1 MTDINHDNTVY
12 PSSSFSG
19 SPYLYGQVYTPSPD
33 TRLTQIKDL
42 AVPQLVRRTNGRYTI
57 RFRFKGA
64 TSPFLSVS
72 TRSTDRRTATMRQRE
87 LAATAKAFMLD
98 RQEVSLQ
105 ELTTHLKSMAEQF
118 LTDETNDYWNGLEVA
133 TLVDEKSN
141 LKELAATQ
149 ALSLDQQKG
158 IRLALEVLT
167 AAQQR
172 VDTGD
177 TSGLIKLTDGG
188 GDDNNHT
195 DESTIGDS
203 TAILNNEQGDRPA
216 VFTQVTAPCSH
227 SERPAVESQPEVIHF
242 RPLESSRLDVNL
254 TSRRFKSLILQ
265 PSVVFQELVTSL
277 LAEKVQILKSSS
289 YKDLS
294 SSLNTVSRFLPEDMD
309 LMSRSGWLAV
319 RDAMLASEVR
329 PSTINKLLT
338 KAKMCLDYGLMNGQ
352 LEGRNPIER
361 MKLTKDIDSKR
372 RAFTDEELERLL
384 VRVEA
389 EYQFT
394 RHTAHTTSEARRW
407 ASLVSVITG
416 ARAAEVCHLTKR
428 DIVTLDNGLVCI
440 DINEDGE
447 GKSVKNKH
455 SVRLVPLTD
464 GAYGFDLASF
474 LEWVYMQPEDE
485 GPLFGMTPSAYS
497 SWFNSRVITEALPDA
512 ENVSLHSLRHWLA
525 TRMKERGV
533 NLVDAQGILGHSS
546 QSITY
551 DLYGKG
557 HAVGRL
563 AEVLKTALL

>member
-1 MTDINHDNTVY
+1 MTDINHDDTVY

-19 SPYLYGQVYTPSPD
+19 SPYLYQQVYTSSPD
-33 TRLTQIKDL
+33 TRLTQINLLSVAK
-42 AVPQLVRRTNGRYTI
+42 PQLVRRANGRYTI
-57 RFRFKGA
+57 RFRLKGQ
-64 TSPFLSVS
+64 TTPFLSVS
-72 TRSTDRRTATMRQRE
+72 TRSTDRRVATMRQRE

-98 RQEVSLQ
+98 RPEVSLQ
-105 ELTTHLKSMAEQF
+105 ELTEHLRSMAEQF
-118 LTDETNDYWNGLEVA
+118 LTDASDDYWNGLEVA

-177 TSGLIKLTDGG
+177 TSGLIKLI
-188 GDDNNHT
+188 DDNNLT
-195 DESTIGDS
+195 DDSTIGDS
-203 TAILNNEQGDRPA
+203 TSILNNEQGDRPA
-216 VFTQVTAPCSH
+216 VFTQ
-227 SERPAVESQPEVIHF
+227 ERQS
-242 RPLESSRLDVNL
+242 
-254 TSRRFKSLILQ
+254 
-265 PSVVFQELVTSL
+265 SVVFSSLVSSL
-277 LAEKVQILKSSS
+277 LAEKVQTLKTSS

-319 RDAMLASEVR
+319 RDSMLASEVR

-384 VRVEA
+384 VRVES

-407 ASLVSVITG
+407 ASLVSVVTG
-416 ARAAEVCHLTKR
+416 ARSAEVCHLTKR

-440 DINEDGE
+440 DINEDGD

-464 GAYGFDLASF
+464 GAYGFDLTSF
-474 LEWVYMQPEDE
+474 LSWVDMQPDE

-497 SWFNSRVITEALPDA
+497 SWFNSRVLTEALGDSQD
-512 ENVSLHSLRHWLA
+512 VSLHSLRHWLA

-563 AEVLKTALL
+563 ADVLKTALL

>member
-1 MTDINHDNTVY
+1 MTDINHDNAVC

-19 SPYLYGQVYTPSPD
+19 SPYLYQQVCTSSPD

-42 AVPQLVRRTNGRYTI
+42 AVPQLVRRANGRYTI
-57 RFRFKGA
+57 RFRLKGQ
-64 TSPFLSVS
+64 TTPFLSVS
-72 TRSTDRRTATMRQRE
+72 TRSTDRRVATMRQRE

-98 RQEVSLQ
+98 RPEVSLQ
-105 ELTTHLKSMAEQF
+105 ELTAHLRSMAEQF
-118 LTDETNDYWNGLEVA
+118 LTDASDDYWNGLEVA

-177 TSGLIKLTDGG
+177 ASGLIKLI
-188 GDDNNHT
+188 DDNNSRDSGTSNHT
-195 DESTIGDS
+195 DYSTIGDS
-203 TAILNNEQGDRPA
+203 TSILKNEQGDRPA
-216 VFTQVTAPCSH
+216 VFTQ
-227 SERPAVESQPEVIHF
+227 ER
-242 RPLESSRLDVNL
+242 
-254 TSRRFKSLILQ
+254 Q
-265 PSVVFQELVTSL
+265 PSVVFSSLVSSL
-277 LAEKVQILKSSS
+277 LAEKVQTLKSSS

-309 LMSRSGWLAV
+309 LMSRSEWLAV
-319 RDAMLASEVR
+319 RDSMLAAEVR

-384 VRVEA
+384 VRVES

-407 ASLVSVITG
+407 ASLVSVVTG
-416 ARAAEVCHLTKR
+416 ARSAEVCHLTKR
-428 DIVTLDNGLVCI
+428 DIVTLDNGLTCI
-440 DINEDGE
+440 DINEDGD

-464 GAYGFDLASF
+464 GACGLDLKSF
-474 LEWVYMQPEDE
+474 LEWVDTQPDDG

-497 SWFNSRVITEALPDA
+497 SWFNSRVLTEALGDA

>member
-19 SPYLYGQVYTPSPD
+19 SPYLYQQVYTSSPD
-33 TRLTQIKDL
+33 TRLTQINLL
-42 AVPQLVRRTNGRYTI
+42 ARPQLVRRANGRYTI
-57 RFRFKGA
+57 RFRLKGQ
-64 TSPFLSVS
+64 TTPFLSVS
-72 TRSTDRRTATMRQRE
+72 TRSTDRRVATMRQRE
-87 LAATAKAFMLD
+87 LAATAKTFMLD
-98 RQEVSLQ
+98 RPEVSLQ
-105 ELTTHLKSMAEQF
+105 ELTEHLRSMAEQF
-118 LTDETNDYWNGLEVA
+118 LTDASDDYWNGLEVA

-177 TSGLIKLTDGG
+177 TSGLIKLIDGG
-188 GDDNNHT
+188 VSQLTDDNNLT
-195 DESTIGDS
+195 DDSTIGDS
-203 TAILNNEQGDRPA
+203 TSILNNEQGDRPA
-216 VFTQVTAPCSH
+216 VFTQ
-227 SERPAVESQPEVIHF
+227 ERQS
-242 RPLESSRLDVNL
+242 
-254 TSRRFKSLILQ
+254 
-265 PSVVFQELVTSL
+265 SVVFSSLVSSL
-277 LAEKVQILKSSS
+277 LAEKVQTLKTSS

-319 RDAMLASEVR
+319 RDSMLASEVR

-384 VRVEA
+384 VRVES

-407 ASLVSVITG
+407 ASLVSVVTG
-416 ARAAEVCHLTKR
+416 ARSAEVCHLTKR
-428 DIVTLDNGLVCI
+428 DIVTLDNGLTCI
-440 DINEDGE
+440 DINEDGD

-464 GAYGFDLASF
+464 GACGFDLKSF
-474 LEWVYMQPEDE
+474 LEWVDTQPDDG

-497 SWFNSRVITEALPDA
+497 SWFNSRVLTEALGDA

-563 AEVLKTALL
+563 ADVLKTALL

>member
-19 SPYLYGQVYTPSPD
+19 SPYLYQQVCTSSPD
-33 TRLTQIKDL
+33 TRLTQTTPCSHSQISLLSVAK
-42 AVPQLVRRTNGRYTI
+42 PQLVRRANGRYTI
-57 RFRFKGA
+57 RFRLKGQ
-64 TSPFLSVS
+64 TIPFLSVS
-72 TRSTDRRTATMRQRE
+72 TRSTDRRVATMRQRE
-87 LAATAKAFMLD
+87 LAATAKSFMLD
-98 RQEVSLQ
+98 RPDVSLQ
-105 ELTTHLKSMAEQF
+105 ELTDHLRSMAEQF
-118 LTDETNDYWNGLEVA
+118 LTDASDDYWNGLEVA

-177 TSGLIKLTDGG
+177 ASGLIKLI
-188 GDDNNHT
+188 DDNNSRDSGTSNHT
-195 DESTIGDS
+195 DYSTIGDS
-203 TAILNNEQGDRPA
+203 TSILKNEQGDRPA
-216 VFTQVTAPCSH
+216 VFTQ
-227 SERPAVESQPEVIHF
+227 ER
-242 RPLESSRLDVNL
+242 
-254 TSRRFKSLILQ
+254 Q
-265 PSVVFQELVTSL
+265 PSVVFSSLVSSL
-277 LAEKVQILKSSS
+277 LAEKVQTLKSSS

-309 LMSRSGWLAV
+309 LMSRSEWLAV
-319 RDAMLASEVR
+319 RDSMLAAEVR

-384 VRVEA
+384 VRVES

-407 ASLVSVITG
+407 ASLVSVVTG
-416 ARAAEVCHLTKR
+416 ARSAEVCHLTKR

-440 DINEDGE
+440 DINEDGD

-464 GAYGFDLASF
+464 GACGFDLKSF
-474 LEWVYMQPEDE
+474 LEWVDTQPDDG

-497 SWFNSRVITEALPDA
+497 SWFNSRVLTEALGDA

>member
-19 SPYLYGQVYTPSPD
+19 SPYLYGQVYTSSPD
-33 TRLTQIKDL
+33 TRLTQINLLSVAK
-42 AVPQLVRRTNGRYTI
+42 PQLVRRANGRYTI
-57 RFRFKGA
+57 RFRLKGQ
-64 TSPFLSVS
+64 TTPFLSVS
-72 TRSTDRRTATMRQRE
+72 TRSTDRRVATMRQRE

-98 RQEVSLQ
+98 RPEVSLQ
-105 ELTTHLKSMAEQF
+105 ELKEHLRSMAEQF
-118 LTDETNDYWNGLEVA
+118 LTDASDDYWNGLEVA

-177 TSGLIKLTDGG
+177 TSGLIKLIDGG
-188 GDDNNHT
+188 VSQLTDDNNHT
-195 DESTIGDS
+195 DYSTIGDS
-203 TAILNNEQGDRPA
+203 TSILKNEQGDRPA
-216 VFTQVTAPCSH
+216 VFTQ
-227 SERPAVESQPEVIHF
+227 ERQS
-242 RPLESSRLDVNL
+242 
-254 TSRRFKSLILQ
+254 
-265 PSVVFQELVTSL
+265 SVVFSSLVSSL
-277 LAEKVQILKSSS
+277 LAEKVQTLKSSS

-309 LMSRSGWLAV
+309 LMSRSEWLAV

-338 KAKMCLDYGLMNGQ
+338 KAKMCLDYALMNGQ

-361 MKLTKDIDSKR
+361 MKLVKDVESKR

-384 VRVEA
+384 GRVEA

-394 RHTAHTTSEARRW
+394 RHTAQTSSEARRW

-474 LEWVYMQPEDE
+474 LSWVDTQPDE

-497 SWFNSRVITEALPDA
+497 SWFNSRVMTEALGDA

>member
-12 PSSSFSG
+12 PPSSFSG

-33 TRLTQIKDL
+33 TRLTQINLLGVAK
-42 AVPQLVRRTNGRYTI
+42 PQLVRRANGRYTI
-57 RFRFKGA
+57 RFRLKGQ
-64 TSPFLSVS
+64 TTPFLSVS
-72 TRSTDRRTATMRQRE
+72 TRSTDRRVATMRQRE

-98 RQEVSLQ
+98 RPEVSLQ
-105 ELTTHLKSMAEQF
+105 ELTEHLRSMAEQF
-118 LTDETNDYWNGLEVA
+118 LTDASDDYWNGLEVA

-177 TSGLIKLTDGG
+177 TSGLIKLIDGG
-188 GDDNNHT
+188 VSQLTDDNNHT
-195 DESTIGDS
+195 DYSTIGDS
-203 TAILNNEQGDRPA
+203 TSILKNEQGDRPV
-216 VFTQVTAPCSH
+216 VFTQ
-227 SERPAVESQPEVIHF
+227 ERQPEVTIA
-242 RPLESSRLDVNL
+242 D
-254 TSRRFKSLILQ
+254 Q
-265 PSVVFQELVTSL
+265 PAICSFSELVSSL
-277 LAEKVQILKSSS
+277 LAEKVPTLKSSS

-309 LMSRSGWLAV
+309 LMSRSEWLAV
-319 RDAMLASEVR
+319 RDSMLAAEVR

-384 VRVEA
+384 VRVES

-394 RHTAHTTSEARRW
+394 RHTARTTSEARRW
-407 ASLVSVITG
+407 ASLVSVVTG
-416 ARAAEVCHLTKR
+416 ARSAEVCHLTKR

-464 GAYGFDLASF
+464 GACGLDLKSF
-474 LEWVYMQPEDE
+474 LEWVDMQPDE

-497 SWFNSRVITEALPDA
+497 SWFNSRVMTEALGDA
-512 ENVSLHSLRHWLA
+512 TDVSLHSLRHWLA

>member
-1 MTDINHDNTVY
+1 MTDINHDNTVC

-19 SPYLYGQVYTPSPD
+19 SPYLYQQVCTSSPD

-42 AVPQLVRRTNGRYTI
+42 AVPQLVRRANGRYTI
-57 RFRFKGA
+57 RFRLKGQ
-64 TSPFLSVS
+64 TIPFLSVS
-72 TRSTDRRTATMRQRE
+72 TRSTDRRVATMRQRE
-87 LAATAKAFMLD
+87 LAATAKSFMLD
-98 RQEVSLQ
+98 RPDVSLQ
-105 ELTTHLKSMAEQF
+105 ELTDHLRSMAEQF
-118 LTDETNDYWNGLEVA
+118 LTDASDDYWNGLEVA

-177 TSGLIKLTDGG
+177 ASGLIKLI
-188 GDDNNHT
+188 DDNNHT
-195 DESTIGDS
+195 DYSTIGDS
-203 TAILNNEQGDRPA
+203 TSILKNEQGDRPA
-216 VFTQVTAPCSH
+216 VFTQ
-227 SERPAVESQPEVIHF
+227 ER
-242 RPLESSRLDVNL
+242 
-254 TSRRFKSLILQ
+254 Q
-265 PSVVFQELVTSL
+265 PSVVFSSLVSSL
-277 LAEKVQILKSSS
+277 LAEKVQTLKSSS

-309 LMSRSGWLAV
+309 LMSRSEWLAV

-407 ASLVSVITG
+407 ATLVSVVTG
-416 ARAAEVCHLTKR
+416 ARSAEVCHLTKR

-440 DINEDGE
+440 DINEDGD

-464 GAYGFDLASF
+464 GAYGFDLTSF
-474 LEWVYMQPEDE
+474 LSWVDMQPDE

-497 SWFNSRVITEALPDA
+497 SWFNSRVLTEALGDSQD
-512 ENVSLHSLRHWLA
+512 VSLHSLRHWLA

-563 AEVLKTALL
+563 ADVLKTALL

>member
-1 MTDINHDNTVY
+1 MTDINHDNTVC

-19 SPYLYGQVYTPSPD
+19 SPYLYQQVYTSSPD

-42 AVPQLVRRTNGRYTI
+42 AVPQLVRRANGRYTI
-57 RFRFKGA
+57 RFRLKGQ
-64 TSPFLSVS
+64 TTPFLSVS
-72 TRSTDRRTATMRQRE
+72 TRSTDRRVATMRQRE

-98 RQEVSLQ
+98 RPEVSLQ
-105 ELTTHLKSMAEQF
+105 ELTAHLRSMAEQF
-118 LTDETNDYWNGLEVA
+118 LTDASDDYWNGLEVA

-177 TSGLIKLTDGG
+177 TSSLIKLIDGG
-188 GDDNNHT
+188 VSQLTDDNNHT
-195 DESTIGDS
+195 DYSTISDS
-203 TAILNNEQGDRPA
+203 TSILKNEQGDRPA
-216 VFTQVTAPCSH
+216 VFTQ
-227 SERPAVESQPEVIHF
+227 ERQPEVTIA
-242 RPLESSRLDVNL
+242 D
-254 TSRRFKSLILQ
+254 Q
-265 PSVVFQELVTSL
+265 PAICSFSELVSSL
-277 LAEKVQILKSSS
+277 LAEKVQTLKSSS

-309 LMSRSGWLAV
+309 LMSRSEWLAV

-361 MKLTKDIDSKR
+361 MKLTKDIDSRR

-384 VRVEA
+384 VRVES

-407 ASLVSVITG
+407 ASLVSVVTG
-416 ARAAEVCHLTKR
+416 ARSAEVCHLTKR

-440 DINEDGE
+440 DINEDGD

-464 GAYGFDLASF
+464 GACGLDLKSF
-474 LEWVYMQPEDE
+474 LEWVDMQPYE

-497 SWFNSRVITEALPDA
+497 SWFNSRVLTEALPDA
-512 ENVSLHSLRHWLA
+512 TDVSLHSLRHWLA

>member
-12 PSSSFSG
+12 PSSSFSV

-33 TRLTQIKDL
+33 TRLTQINLLGVAK
-42 AVPQLVRRTNGRYTI
+42 PQLVRRANGRYTI
-57 RFRFKGA
+57 RFRLKGQ
-64 TSPFLSVS
+64 TTPFLSVS
-72 TRSTDRRTATMRQRE
+72 TRSTDRRVATMRQRE

-98 RQEVSLQ
+98 RPEVSLQ
-105 ELTTHLKSMAEQF
+105 ELTEHLRSMAEQF
-118 LTDETNDYWNGLEVA
+118 LTDASDDYWNGLEVA

-177 TSGLIKLTDGG
+177 TSGLIKLI
-188 GDDNNHT
+188 DDNNHT
-195 DESTIGDS
+195 DYSTIGDS
-203 TAILNNEQGDRPA
+203 TSILKNEQGDRPV
-216 VFTQVTAPCSH
+216 VFTQ
-227 SERPAVESQPEVIHF
+227 ERQPEVTICSF
-242 RPLESSRLDVNL
+242 S
-254 TSRRFKSLILQ
+254 
-265 PSVVFQELVTSL
+265 ELVSSL
-277 LAEKVQILKSSS
+277 LAEKVQTLKSSS

-309 LMSRSGWLAV
+309 LMSRSEWLAV

-361 MKLTKDIDSKR
+361 MKLTKDVDSKR

-407 ASLVSVITG
+407 ATLVSVVTG
-416 ARAAEVCHLTKR
+416 ARSAEVCHLTKR

-440 DINEDGE
+440 DINEDGD

-464 GAYGFDLASF
+464 GAYGFDLTSF
-474 LEWVYMQPEDE
+474 LSWVDAQPDD

-497 SWFNSRVITEALPDA
+497 SWFNSRVLTEALPDA
-512 ENVSLHSLRHWLA
+512 DNVSLHSLRHWLA

-563 AEVLKTALL
+563 ADALKTALL

>member
-12 PSSSFSG
+12 PSSSFYG
-19 SPYLYGQVYTPSPD
+19 SPYLYQQVYTSSPD
-33 TRLTQIKDL
+33 TRLTQINLLGVACSLL
-42 AVPQLVRRTNGRYTI
+42 AKPQLVRRANGRYTI
-57 RFRFKGA
+57 RFRLKGQ
-64 TSPFLSVS
+64 TIPFLSVS
-72 TRSTDRRTATMRQRE
+72 TRSTDRRVATMRQRE
-87 LAATAKAFMLD
+87 LAATAKSFMLD
-98 RQEVSLQ
+98 RPDVSLQ
-105 ELTTHLKSMAEQF
+105 ELTEHLRSMAEQF
-118 LTDETNDYWNGLEVA
+118 LTDASDDYWNGLEVA

-177 TSGLIKLTDGG
+177 ASGLIKLIDDGVSQLT
-188 GDDNNHT
+188 DDNNHT
-195 DESTIGDS
+195 DYSTIGDS
-203 TAILNNEQGDRPA
+203 TSILKNEQGDRPA
-216 VFTQVTAPCSH
+216 VFTQ
-227 SERPAVESQPEVIHF
+227 ER
-242 RPLESSRLDVNL
+242 
-254 TSRRFKSLILQ
+254 Q
-265 PSVVFQELVTSL
+265 PSVVFSSLVSSL
-277 LAEKVQILKSSS
+277 LAEKVQTLKSSS

-309 LMSRSGWLAV
+309 LMSRSEWLAV

-384 VRVEA
+384 VRVES

-407 ASLVSVITG
+407 ASLVSVVTG
-416 ARAAEVCHLTKR
+416 ARSAEVCHLTKR
-428 DIVTLDNGLVCI
+428 DIVTLDNGLTCI
-440 DINEDGE
+440 DINEDGD

-464 GAYGFDLASF
+464 GACGLDLKSF
-474 LEWVYMQPEDE
+474 LEWVDTQPDDG

-497 SWFNSRVITEALPDA
+497 SWFNSRVLTEALGDA

>member
-1 MTDINHDNTVY
+1 
-12 PSSSFSG
+12 
-19 SPYLYGQVYTPSPD
+19 
-33 TRLTQIKDL
+33 
-42 AVPQLVRRTNGRYTI
+42 
-57 RFRFKGA
+57 
-64 TSPFLSVS
+64 
-72 TRSTDRRTATMRQRE
+72 MRQRE

-98 RQEVSLQ
+98 RPEVSLQ
-105 ELTTHLKSMAEQF
+105 ELTEHLRSMAEQF
-118 LTDETNDYWNGLEVA
+118 LTDASDDYWNGLEVA

-177 TSGLIKLTDGG
+177 TSSLIKLI
-188 GDDNNHT
+188 DDNNSRDSGTSNHT
-195 DESTIGDS
+195 DYSTISDS
-203 TAILNNEQGDRPA
+203 TSILKNEQGDRPA
-216 VFTQVTAPCSH
+216 VLTQ
-227 SERPAVESQPEVIHF
+227 ER
-242 RPLESSRLDVNL
+242 
-254 TSRRFKSLILQ
+254 Q
-265 PSVVFQELVTSL
+265 PSVVFSSLVSSL
-277 LAEKVQILKSSS
+277 LAEKVQTLKSSS

-294 SSLNTVSRFLPEDMD
+294 SSLNTVSRFLTTGMD
-309 LMSRSGWLAV
+309 LMSRSEWLAV
-319 RDAMLASEVR
+319 RDAMLAAEVR

-384 VRVEA
+384 VRVES

-407 ASLVSVITG
+407 ASLVSVVTG
-416 ARAAEVCHLTKR
+416 ARSAEVCHLTKR
-428 DIVTLDNGLVCI
+428 DVVTLDNGLVCI
-440 DINEDGE
+440 DINEDGD

-464 GAYGFDLASF
+464 GAYGFDLTSF
-474 LEWVYMQPEDE
+474 LSWVDTQPTD

-497 SWFNSRVITEALPDA
+497 SWFNSRVLTEALPDA
-512 ENVSLHSLRHWLA
+512 ENVSLHSLRHWMA

-557 HAVGRL
+557 HAVQRL

>member
-1 MTDINHDNTVY
+1 
-12 PSSSFSG
+12 
-19 SPYLYGQVYTPSPD
+19 
-33 TRLTQIKDL
+33 
-42 AVPQLVRRTNGRYTI
+42 
-57 RFRFKGA
+57 
-64 TSPFLSVS
+64 
-72 TRSTDRRTATMRQRE
+72 MRQRE

-98 RQEVSLQ
+98 KPDVSLQ
-105 ELTTHLKSMAEQF
+105 ELTAHLRSMAEQF
-118 LTDETNDYWNGLEVA
+118 LTDASDDYWNGLEVA

-177 TSGLIKLTDGG
+177 TSGLIDIVMNNSRDSGTSNLTD
-188 GDDNNHT
+188 D
-195 DESTIGDS
+195 STICDS
-203 TAILNNEQGDRPA
+203 IAILSNEQGDRPE
-216 VFTQVTAPCSH
+216 VFT
-227 SERPAVESQPEVIHF
+227 RESQPEVAIA
-242 RPLESSRLDVNL
+242 D
-254 TSRRFKSLILQ
+254 Q
-265 PSVVFQELVTSL
+265 PAICSFSELVSSL
-277 LAEKVQILKSSS
+277 LAEKVQTLKTSS

-309 LMSRSGWLAV
+309 MMSRSEWLAV
-319 RDAMLASEVR
+319 RDAMLAAEVR

-372 RAFTDEELERLL
+372 RAFTDEELEGLL
-384 VRVEA
+384 IRVEA

-394 RHTAHTTSEARRW
+394 RHTAHTSSEARRW
-407 ASLVSVITG
+407 ASLVSVVTG
-416 ARAAEVCHLTKR
+416 ARSAEVCHLTKR

-474 LEWVYMQPEDE
+474 LSWVNTQSDE

-497 SWFNSRVITEALPDA
+497 SWFNSRVLTEALGDA

-563 AEVLKTALL
+563 ADVLKTALL

>member
-19 SPYLYGQVYTPSPD
+19 SPYLYQQVHTPSPD

-42 AVPQLVRRTNGRYTI
+42 ATPQLVRRTNGRYTV
-57 RFRFKGA
+57 RFRLKGA

-72 TRSTDRRTATMRQRE
+72 TRSTDRRVATMRQRE

-98 RQEVSLQ
+98 RPEVSLQ
-105 ELTTHLKSMAEQF
+105 ELTEHLRSMAEQF
-118 LTDETNDYWNGLEVA
+118 LTDASDDYWNGLEVA

-177 TSGLIKLTDGG
+177 TSGLIDIVMNNPTDY
-188 GDDNNHT
+188 
-195 DESTIGDS
+195 STICDS
-203 TAILNNEQGDRPA
+203 MAILSNEQGVSPQ
-216 VFTQVTAPCSH
+216 VFTQEC
-227 SERPAVESQPEVIHF
+227 QPEVAICSF
-242 RPLESSRLDVNL
+242 S
-254 TSRRFKSLILQ
+254 
-265 PSVVFQELVTSL
+265 ELVSSL
-277 LAEKVQILKSSS
+277 LAEKVQTLKSSS

-309 LMSRSGWLAV
+309 LMSRSEWLAV

-361 MKLTKDIDSKR
+361 MKLTKDTDSKR

-407 ASLVSVITG
+407 ASLVSVVTG
-416 ARAAEVCHLTKR
+416 ARSAEVCHLTKR

-440 DINEDGE
+440 DINEDGD

-464 GAYGFDLASF
+464 GACGLDLKSF
-474 LEWVYMQPEDE
+474 LEWVDMQPDE

-497 SWFNSRVITEALPDA
+497 SWFNSRVLTEALPDA

-563 AEVLKTALL
+563 AEVLKISLSK

>member
-12 PSSSFSG
+12 PSSSFSR
-19 SPYLYGQVYTPSPD
+19 SPYLYQQVYTSSPD
-33 TRLTQIKDL
+33 TRLTQISLLSVAK
-42 AVPQLVRRTNGRYTI
+42 PQLVRRANGRYTI
-57 RFRFKGA
+57 RFRLKGQ
-64 TSPFLSVS
+64 TTPFLSVS
-72 TRSTDRRTATMRQRE
+72 TRSTDRRVATMRQRE
-87 LAATAKAFMLD
+87 LAVTAKAFLLD
-98 RQEVSLQ
+98 KPEVSLQ
-105 ELTTHLKSMAEQF
+105 ELTEHLRSMAEQF
-118 LTDETNDYWNGLEVA
+118 LTDASDDYWNGLEVA

-177 TSGLIKLTDGG
+177 TSGLIKLIDGG
-188 GDDNNHT
+188 VSQLTDDNNHT
-195 DESTIGDS
+195 DYSTIGDS
-203 TAILNNEQGDRPA
+203 MAILSNEQGFSPQ

-227 SERPAVESQPEVIHF
+227 SER
-242 RPLESSRLDVNL
+242 
-254 TSRRFKSLILQ
+254 Q
-265 PSVVFQELVTSL
+265 PSVVFSSLVSSL
-277 LAEKVQILKSSS
+277 LAEKVQTLKSSS

-294 SSLNTVSRFLPEDMD
+294 SSLNTVSRFLTTGMD
-309 LMSRSGWLAV
+309 LMSRSEWLAV
-319 RDAMLASEVR
+319 RDAMLAAEVR

-384 VRVEA
+384 VRVES

-407 ASLVSVITG
+407 ASLVSVVTG
-416 ARAAEVCHLTKR
+416 ARSAEVCHLTKR
-428 DIVTLDNGLVCI
+428 DVVTLDNGLVCI
-440 DINEDGE
+440 DINEDGD

-464 GAYGFDLASF
+464 GACGLDLKSF
-474 LEWVYMQPEDE
+474 LEWVDMQPEDE

-497 SWFNSRVITEALPDA
+497 SWFNSRVLTEALPDA
-512 ENVSLHSLRHWLA
+512 TDVSLHSLRHWLA

>member
-1 MTDINHDNTVY
+1 
-12 PSSSFSG
+12 
-19 SPYLYGQVYTPSPD
+19 
-33 TRLTQIKDL
+33 
-42 AVPQLVRRTNGRYTI
+42 
-57 RFRFKGA
+57 
-64 TSPFLSVS
+64 
-72 TRSTDRRTATMRQRE
+72 MRQRE

-98 RQEVSLQ
+98 RPEVSLQ
-105 ELTTHLKSMAEQF
+105 ELTEHLRSMAEQF
-118 LTDETNDYWNGLEVA
+118 LTDASDDYWNGLEVA

-177 TSGLIKLTDGG
+177 TSGLIDIVM
-188 GDDNNHT
+188 NNPM
-195 DESTIGDS
+195 DYSTIGDFS
-203 TAILNNEQGDRPA
+203 SILKNEQGDRPV
-216 VFTQVTAPCSH
+216 VFTQ
-227 SERPAVESQPEVIHF
+227 ER
-242 RPLESSRLDVNL
+242 
-254 TSRRFKSLILQ
+254 Q
-265 PSVVFQELVTSL
+265 PSVVFSSLVSSL
-277 LAEKVQILKSSS
+277 LAEKVQTLKSSS

-294 SSLNTVSRFLPEDMD
+294 SSLNTVSRFLPENMD
-309 LMSRSGWLAV
+309 LMSRSEWLAV
-319 RDAMLASEVR
+319 RDSMLATEVR

-361 MKLTKDIDSKR
+361 MKLTKDTDSKR

-384 VRVEA
+384 VRVES

-407 ASLVSVITG
+407 ASLVSVVTG
-416 ARAAEVCHLTKR
+416 ARSAEVCHLTKR

-440 DINEDGE
+440 DINEDGD

-464 GAYGFDLASF
+464 GACGLDLKSF
-474 LEWVYMQPEDE
+474 LSWVDTQPDE

-497 SWFNSRVITEALPDA
+497 NWFNSRVLTEALPDA
-512 ENVSLHSLRHWLA
+512 TDVSLHSLRHWLA

>member
-19 SPYLYGQVYTPSPD
+19 SPYLYQQVYTSSPD
-33 TRLTQIKDL
+33 TRLTQINLLSVAK
-42 AVPQLVRRTNGRYTI
+42 PQLVRRANGRYTI
-57 RFRFKGA
+57 RFRLKGQ
-64 TSPFLSVS
+64 TTPFLSVS
-72 TRSTDRRTATMRQRE
+72 TRSTDRRVATMRQRE

-98 RQEVSLQ
+98 RPEVSLQ
-105 ELTTHLKSMAEQF
+105 ELTEHLRSMAEQF
-118 LTDETNDYWNGLEVA
+118 LTDASDDYWNGLEVA

-177 TSGLIKLTDGG
+177 TSGLIKLIDGG
-188 GDDNNHT
+188 VSQLTDDNNHT
-195 DESTIGDS
+195 DYSTIGDS
-203 TAILNNEQGDRPA
+203 TSILKNEQGDRPV
-216 VFTQVTAPCSH
+216 VFTQ
-227 SERPAVESQPEVIHF
+227 ERQPEVTIA
-242 RPLESSRLDVNL
+242 D
-254 TSRRFKSLILQ
+254 Q
-265 PSVVFQELVTSL
+265 PAICSFSELVSSL
-277 LAEKVQILKSSS
+277 LAEKVQTLKSSS

-309 LMSRSGWLAV
+309 LMSRSEWLAV
-319 RDAMLASEVR
+319 RDSMLAAEVR

-384 VRVEA
+384 VRVES

-407 ASLVSVITG
+407 ASLVSVVTG
-416 ARAAEVCHLTKR
+416 ARSAEVCHLTKR

-440 DINEDGE
+440 DINEDGD

-464 GAYGFDLASF
+464 GACGLDLKSF
-474 LEWVYMQPEDE
+474 LEWVDMQPDE

-497 SWFNSRVITEALPDA
+497 SWFNSRVMTEALGDA
-512 ENVSLHSLRHWLA
+512 TDVSLHSLRHWLA

>member
-1 MTDINHDNTVY
+1 MTDINHDNTVC
-12 PSSSFSG
+12 PSSYFSG
-19 SPYLYGQVYTPSPD
+19 SPYLYQQVYTSSPD

-42 AVPQLVRRTNGRYTI
+42 AVPQLVRRANGRYTI
-57 RFRFKGA
+57 RFRLKGQ
-64 TSPFLSVS
+64 TIPFLSVS
-72 TRSTDRRTATMRQRE
+72 TRSTDRRVATMRQRE
-87 LAATAKAFMLD
+87 LAATAKSFMLD
-98 RQEVSLQ
+98 RPDVSLQ
-105 ELTTHLKSMAEQF
+105 ELTDHLRSMAEQF
-118 LTDETNDYWNGLEVA
+118 LTDASDDYWNGLEVA

-177 TSGLIKLTDGG
+177 ASGLIKLI
-188 GDDNNHT
+188 DDNNHT
-195 DESTIGDS
+195 DYSTIGDS
-203 TAILNNEQGDRPA
+203 TSILKNEQGDRPA
-216 VFTQVTAPCSH
+216 VFTQ
-227 SERPAVESQPEVIHF
+227 ER
-242 RPLESSRLDVNL
+242 
-254 TSRRFKSLILQ
+254 Q
-265 PSVVFQELVTSL
+265 PSVVFSSLVSSL
-277 LAEKVQILKSSS
+277 LAEKVQTLKSSS

-309 LMSRSGWLAV
+309 LMSRSEWLAV
-319 RDAMLASEVR
+319 RDSMLAAEVR

-407 ASLVSVITG
+407 ASLVSVVTG
-416 ARAAEVCHLTKR
+416 ARSAEVCHLTKR

-440 DINEDGE
+440 DINEDGD

-464 GAYGFDLASF
+464 GVCGFSLKSF
-474 LEWVYMQPEDE
+474 LKWVDTQPAD

-497 SWFNSRVITEALPDA
+497 SWFNSRVLTEALGDA

-557 HAVGRL
+557 HAVQRL
-563 AEVLKTALL
+563 AEVLEVALV

>member
-1 MTDINHDNTVY
+1 
-12 PSSSFSG
+12 
-19 SPYLYGQVYTPSPD
+19 
-33 TRLTQIKDL
+33 
-42 AVPQLVRRTNGRYTI
+42 
-57 RFRFKGA
+57 
-64 TSPFLSVS
+64 
-72 TRSTDRRTATMRQRE
+72 MRQRE

-98 RQEVSLQ
+98 RPEVSLQ
-105 ELTTHLKSMAEQF
+105 ELTEHLRSMAEQF
-118 LTDETNDYWNGLEVA
+118 LTDASDDYWNGLEVA

-177 TSGLIKLTDGG
+177 TSGLIKLI
-188 GDDNNHT
+188 DDNNLT
-195 DESTIGDS
+195 DDSTIGDS
-203 TAILNNEQGDRPA
+203 MAILSNEQGVSTE
-216 VFTQVTAPCSH
+216 VFTQ
-227 SERPAVESQPEVIHF
+227 ERQPEVAICSF
-242 RPLESSRLDVNL
+242 S
-254 TSRRFKSLILQ
+254 
-265 PSVVFQELVTSL
+265 ELVSSL
-277 LAEKVQILKSSS
+277 LAEKVQTLKSSS

-309 LMSRSGWLAV
+309 LMSRSEWLAV

-407 ASLVSVITG
+407 ASLVSVVTG
-416 ARAAEVCHLTKR
+416 ARSAEVCHLTKR
-428 DIVTLDNGLVCI
+428 DVVTLDNGLVCI
-440 DINEDGE
+440 DINEDGD

-464 GAYGFDLASF
+464 GACGLDLKSF
-474 LEWVYMQPEDE
+474 LEWVDMQPDE

-497 SWFNSRVITEALPDA
+497 SWFNSRVLTEALPDA

>member
-1 MTDINHDNTVY
+1 
-12 PSSSFSG
+12 
-19 SPYLYGQVYTPSPD
+19 
-33 TRLTQIKDL
+33 
-42 AVPQLVRRTNGRYTI
+42 
-57 RFRFKGA
+57 
-64 TSPFLSVS
+64 
-72 TRSTDRRTATMRQRE
+72 MRQRE

-98 RQEVSLQ
+98 RPEVSLQ
-105 ELTTHLKSMAEQF
+105 ELTEHLRSMAEQF
-118 LTDETNDYWNGLEVA
+118 LTDASDDYWNGLEVA

-177 TSGLIKLTDGG
+177 TSGLIDIVMNNPTDY
-188 GDDNNHT
+188 
-195 DESTIGDS
+195 STICDS
-203 TAILNNEQGDRPA
+203 MAILKNEQGDRPV
-216 VFTQVTAPCSH
+216 VFTQ
-227 SERPAVESQPEVIHF
+227 ERQPEVTIA
-242 RPLESSRLDVNL
+242 D
-254 TSRRFKSLILQ
+254 Q
-265 PSVVFQELVTSL
+265 PAICSFSELVSSL
-277 LAEKVQILKSSS
+277 LAEKVPTLKSSS

-309 LMSRSGWLAV
+309 LMSRSEWLAV

-407 ASLVSVITG
+407 ATLVSVVTG
-416 ARAAEVCHLTKR
+416 ARSAEVCHLTKR

-440 DINEDGE
+440 DINEDGD

-464 GAYGFDLASF
+464 GAYGFDLTSF
-474 LEWVYMQPEDE
+474 LSWVDAQPDD
-485 GPLFGMTPSAYS
+485 GPLFGMTPGAYS
-497 SWFNSRVITEALPDA
+497 SWFNSRVLTEALPDA
-512 ENVSLHSLRHWLA
+512 DNVSLHSLRHWLA

-563 AEVLKTALL
+563 ADVLKTALL

>member
-12 PSSSFSG
+12 SSSSFSG
-19 SPYLYGQVYTPSPD
+19 SPYLYQQVYTSSPD
-33 TRLTQIKDL
+33 TRLTQINLLGVAK
-42 AVPQLVRRTNGRYTI
+42 PQLVRRANGRYTI
-57 RFRFKGA
+57 RFRLKGQ
-64 TSPFLSVS
+64 TTPFLSVS
-72 TRSTDRRTATMRQRE
+72 TRSTDRRVATMRQRE

-98 RQEVSLQ
+98 RPEVSLQ
-105 ELTTHLKSMAEQF
+105 ELTDHLRSMAEQF
-118 LTDETNDYWNGLEVA
+118 LTDASDDYWNGLEVA

-177 TSGLIKLTDGG
+177 TSGLIDIVMNNLT
-188 GDDNNHT
+188 NN
-195 DESTIGDS
+195 STICDS
-203 TAILNNEQGDRPA
+203 IAILSNEQGVSPE
-216 VFTQVTAPCSH
+216 VFTR
-227 SERPAVESQPEVIHF
+227 ER
-242 RPLESSRLDVNL
+242 
-254 TSRRFKSLILQ
+254 Q
-265 PSVVFQELVTSL
+265 PSVVFSSLVSSL
-277 LAEKVQILKSSS
+277 LAEKVQTLKSSS

-309 LMSRSGWLAV
+309 LMSRSEWLAV

-407 ASLVSVITG
+407 ASLVSVVTG
-416 ARAAEVCHLTKR
+416 ARSAEVCHLTKR

-440 DINEDGE
+440 DINEDGD

-464 GAYGFDLASF
+464 GACGLDLKSF
-474 LEWVYMQPEDE
+474 LEWVDMQPDE

-497 SWFNSRVITEALPDA
+497 SWFNSRVLTEALPDA

>member
-1 MTDINHDNTVY
+1 
-12 PSSSFSG
+12 
-19 SPYLYGQVYTPSPD
+19 
-33 TRLTQIKDL
+33 
-42 AVPQLVRRTNGRYTI
+42 
-57 RFRFKGA
+57 
-64 TSPFLSVS
+64 
-72 TRSTDRRTATMRQRE
+72 MRQRE
-87 LAATAKAFMLD
+87 LAATAKAFLLD
-98 RQEVSLQ
+98 RHDVSLQ
-105 ELTTHLKSMAEQF
+105 ELTAHLKSMAEQF
-118 LTDETNDYWNGLEVA
+118 LTDASDDYWNGLEVA
-133 TLVDEKSN
+133 TLVDEKAN
-141 LKELAATQ
+141 LKELAATR
-149 ALSLDQQKG
+149 ALSIDQQRG
-158 IRLALEVLT
+158 IKLALEVLT

-177 TSGLIKLTDGG
+177 TSSLIKLIDDGVSQLT
-188 GDDNNHT
+188 DNNLT
-195 DESTIGDS
+195 DDSTIGDS
-203 TAILNNEQGDRPA
+203 KRILIDEQGSCSEE
-216 VFTQVTAPCSH
+216 VTQ
-227 SERPAVESQPEVIHF
+227 ERQLLTPES
-242 RPLESSRLDVNL
+242 RESSVL
-254 TSRRFKSLILQ
+254 
-265 PSVVFQELVTSL
+265 FQELVTSL
-277 LAEKVQILKSSS
+277 LAEKVQTLKTSS

-319 RDAMLASEVR
+319 RDSMLAAEVR

-361 MKLTKDIDSKR
+361 MKLTKDTDSKR
-372 RAFTDEELERLL
+372 RAFTDEELEGLL
-384 VRVEA
+384 VRVES

-407 ASLVSVITG
+407 ASLVSVVTG
-416 ARAAEVCHLTKR
+416 ARSAEVCHLTKR

-440 DINEDGE
+440 DINEDGD

-464 GAYGFDLASF
+464 GAYGFDLTSF
-474 LEWVYMQPEDE
+474 LSWVDMQPDDE

-497 SWFNSRVITEALPDA
+497 SWFNSRVLTEALPDA

>member
-1 MTDINHDNTVY
+1 MTDINHDNTVC

-19 SPYLYGQVYTPSPD
+19 SPYLYQQVCTSSPD
-33 TRLTQIKDL
+33 TRLTQINLLSVAK
-42 AVPQLVRRTNGRYTI
+42 PQLVRRANGRYTI
-57 RFRFKGA
+57 RFRLKGQ
-64 TSPFLSVS
+64 TIPFLSVS
-72 TRSTDRRTATMRQRE
+72 TRSTDRRVATMRQRE

-98 RQEVSLQ
+98 RPEVSLQ
-105 ELTTHLKSMAEQF
+105 ELTDHLRSMAEQF
-118 LTDETNDYWNGLEVA
+118 LTDASDDYWNGLEVA

-177 TSGLIKLTDGG
+177 TSGLIKLI
-188 GDDNNHT
+188 DDNNHT
-195 DESTIGDS
+195 DYSTIGDS
-203 TAILNNEQGDRPA
+203 TSILKNEQGDRPA
-216 VFTQVTAPCSH
+216 VFTQ
-227 SERPAVESQPEVIHF
+227 ER
-242 RPLESSRLDVNL
+242 
-254 TSRRFKSLILQ
+254 Q
-265 PSVVFQELVTSL
+265 PSVVFSSLVSSL
-277 LAEKVQILKSSS
+277 LAEKVQTLKSSS

-309 LMSRSGWLAV
+309 LMSRSEWLAV
-319 RDAMLASEVR
+319 RDSMLAAEVR

-407 ASLVSVITG
+407 ASLVSVVTG
-416 ARAAEVCHLTKR
+416 ARSAEVCHLTKR
-428 DIVTLDNGLVCI
+428 DVVTLDNGLVCI
-440 DINEDGE
+440 DINEDGD

-464 GAYGFDLASF
+464 GACGLDLKSF
-474 LEWVYMQPEDE
+474 LEWVDMQPDE

-497 SWFNSRVITEALPDA
+497 SWFNSRVLTEALPDA

>member
-1 MTDINHDNTVY
+1 
-12 PSSSFSG
+12 
-19 SPYLYGQVYTPSPD
+19 
-33 TRLTQIKDL
+33 
-42 AVPQLVRRTNGRYTI
+42 
-57 RFRFKGA
+57 
-64 TSPFLSVS
+64 
-72 TRSTDRRTATMRQRE
+72 MRQRE
-87 LAATAKAFMLD
+87 LAATAKAFLLD

-105 ELTTHLKSMAEQF
+105 ELTAHLKSMAEQF

-133 TLVDEKSN
+133 TLVDEKAN
-141 LKELAATQ
+141 LKEIAASQ
-149 ALSLDQQKG
+149 ALSIDQQRG
-158 IRLALEVLT
+158 IKLALEVLT

-177 TSGLIKLTDGG
+177 TSGLIGII
-188 GDDNNHT
+188 DDNNSRDSGTSNHT
-195 DESTIGDS
+195 VESTIVSCSPAHSDDCTS
-203 TAILNNEQGDRPA
+203 ILMDEQEVFPEELTQSHQPVTRSRVTSEVSIADQPAI
-216 VFTQVTAPCSH
+216 CS
-227 SERPAVESQPEVIHF
+227 F
-242 RPLESSRLDVNL
+242 SS
-254 TSRRFKSLILQ
+254 
-265 PSVVFQELVTSL
+265 LVSSL
-277 LAEKVQILKSSS
+277 LAEKVQTLKSSS

-309 LMSRSGWLAV
+309 LMSRTVWLAV
-319 RDAMLASEVR
+319 RDSMLAAEVR

-361 MKLTKDIDSKR
+361 MKLTKDVDSKR

-407 ASLVSVITG
+407 ASLVSVVTG
-416 ARAAEVCHLTKR
+416 ARSAEVCHLTKR

-440 DINEDGE
+440 DINENGE

-464 GAYGFDLASF
+464 GVHGFDLKSF
-474 LEWVYMQPEDE
+474 LSWVDEQPSE
-485 GPLFGMTPSAYS
+485 GSSLFGMTPSAYS
-497 SWFNSRVITEALPDA
+497 SWFNSRVLTEALPDA

-551 DLYGKG
+551 DLYGRG
-557 HAVGRL
+557 HAVQRL
-563 AEVLKTALL
+563 ADALAMTHR

>member
-1 MTDINHDNTVY
+1 MTDINHDNTVC

-19 SPYLYGQVYTPSPD
+19 SPYLYQQVCTSSPD

-42 AVPQLVRRTNGRYTI
+42 AVPQLVRRANGRYTI
-57 RFRFKGA
+57 RFRLKGQ
-64 TSPFLSVS
+64 TIPFLSVS
-72 TRSTDRRTATMRQRE
+72 TRSTDRRVATMRQRE
-87 LAATAKAFMLD
+87 LAATAKSFMLD
-98 RQEVSLQ
+98 RPDVSLQ
-105 ELTTHLKSMAEQF
+105 ELTDHLRSMAEQF
-118 LTDETNDYWNGLEVA
+118 LTDASDDYWNGLEVA

-177 TSGLIKLTDGG
+177 TSGLIDIVMNNPTDY
-188 GDDNNHT
+188 
-195 DESTIGDS
+195 STICDS
-203 TAILNNEQGDRPA
+203 MAILSNEQGVSPE
-216 VFTQVTAPCSH
+216 VFTQ
-227 SERPAVESQPEVIHF
+227 ERQPEVAICSF
-242 RPLESSRLDVNL
+242 S
-254 TSRRFKSLILQ
+254 
-265 PSVVFQELVTSL
+265 ELVSSL
-277 LAEKVQILKSSS
+277 LAEKVQTLKSSS

-309 LMSRSGWLAV
+309 LMSRSEWLAV

-407 ASLVSVITG
+407 ASLVSVVTG
-416 ARAAEVCHLTKR
+416 ARSAEVCHLTKR

-440 DINEDGE
+440 DINEDGD

-474 LEWVYMQPEDE
+474 LSWVDTQPDE

-497 SWFNSRVITEALPDA
+497 SWFNSRVMTEALGDA

>member
-19 SPYLYGQVYTPSPD
+19 SPYLYQQVYTSSPD
-33 TRLTQIKDL
+33 TRLTQINLLSVAK
-42 AVPQLVRRTNGRYTI
+42 PQLVRRANGRYTI
-57 RFRFKGA
+57 RFRLKGQ
-64 TSPFLSVS
+64 TIPFLSVS
-72 TRSTDRRTATMRQRE
+72 TRSTDRRVATMRQRE
-87 LAATAKAFMLD
+87 LAATAKSFMLD
-98 RQEVSLQ
+98 RPDVSLQ
-105 ELTTHLKSMAEQF
+105 ELTEHLRSMAEQF
-118 LTDETNDYWNGLEVA
+118 LTDASDDYWNGLEVA

-177 TSGLIKLTDGG
+177 TSGLIKLIDGQLT
-188 GDDNNHT
+188 DDNNHT
-195 DESTIGDS
+195 DYSTIGDS
-203 TAILNNEQGDRPA
+203 TSILKNEQGDRPA
-216 VFTQVTAPCSH
+216 VFTQEP
-227 SERPAVESQPEVIHF
+227 QPEVTIA
-242 RPLESSRLDVNL
+242 D
-254 TSRRFKSLILQ
+254 Q
-265 PSVVFQELVTSL
+265 PAICSFSELVSSL
-277 LAEKVQILKSSS
+277 LAEKVQTLKTSS

-309 LMSRSGWLAV
+309 LMSRSEWLAV

-338 KAKMCLDYGLMNGQ
+338 KAKMCLDYALMNGQ

-361 MKLTKDIDSKR
+361 MKLVKDVESKR
-372 RAFTDEELERLL
+372 RAFTDEELEKLL
-384 VRVEA
+384 GRVEA

-428 DIVTLDNGLVCI
+428 DIVTLDNGLTCI

-474 LEWVYMQPEDE
+474 LSWVDTQPDE

-497 SWFNSRVITEALPDA
+497 SWFNSRVMTEALGDA

>member
-1 MTDINHDNTVY
+1 MADINHYNTVY

-19 SPYLYGQVYTPSPD
+19 SPYLYQQVCTSSPD

-42 AVPQLVRRTNGRYTI
+42 AVPQLVRRANGRYTI
-57 RFRFKGA
+57 RFRLKGQ
-64 TSPFLSVS
+64 TTPFLSVS
-72 TRSTDRRTATMRQRE
+72 TRSTDRRVATMRQRE

-98 RQEVSLQ
+98 RPEVSLQ
-105 ELTTHLKSMAEQF
+105 ELTEHLRSMAEQF
-118 LTDETNDYWNGLEVA
+118 LTDASDDYWNGLEVA

-177 TSGLIKLTDGG
+177 TSGLIKLI
-188 GDDNNHT
+188 DDNNLT
-195 DESTIGDS
+195 DDSTIGDS
-203 TAILNNEQGDRPA
+203 TSILKNEQGDRPA
-216 VFTQVTAPCSH
+216 VFTQ
-227 SERPAVESQPEVIHF
+227 ER
-242 RPLESSRLDVNL
+242 
-254 TSRRFKSLILQ
+254 Q
-265 PSVVFQELVTSL
+265 PSVVFSSLVSSL
-277 LAEKVQILKSSS
+277 LAEKVQTLKSSS

-309 LMSRSGWLAV
+309 LMSRSEWLAV
-319 RDAMLASEVR
+319 RDSMLAAEVR

-384 VRVEA
+384 VRVES

-407 ASLVSVITG
+407 ASLVSVVTG
-416 ARAAEVCHLTKR
+416 ARSAEVCHLTKR
-428 DIVTLDNGLVCI
+428 DIVTLDNGLTCI
-440 DINEDGE
+440 DINEDGD

-464 GAYGFDLASF
+464 GACGFDLKSF
-474 LEWVYMQPEDE
+474 LEWVDTQPDDG

-497 SWFNSRVITEALPDA
+497 SWFNSRVLTEALGDSQD
-512 ENVSLHSLRHWLA
+512 VSLHSLRHWLA

-563 AEVLKTALL
+563 ADVLKTALL

>member
-12 PSSSFSG
+12 PYSYFSG
-19 SPYLYGQVYTPSPD
+19 SPYLYQQVYTSSPD
-33 TRLTQIKDL
+33 TRLTQINLLSVAK
-42 AVPQLVRRTNGRYTI
+42 PQLVRRANGRYTI
-57 RFRFKGA
+57 RFRLKGQ
-64 TSPFLSVS
+64 TTPFLSVS
-72 TRSTDRRTATMRQRE
+72 TRSTDRRVATMRQRE

-98 RQEVSLQ
+98 RPEVSLQ
-105 ELTTHLKSMAEQF
+105 ELTEHLRSMAEQF
-118 LTDETNDYWNGLEVA
+118 LTDASDDYWNGLEVA

-177 TSGLIKLTDGG
+177 TSGLIDIVMNNPTDY
-188 GDDNNHT
+188 
-195 DESTIGDS
+195 STICDS
-203 TAILNNEQGDRPA
+203 MAILSNEQGVSTE
-216 VFTQVTAPCSH
+216 VFTQ
-227 SERPAVESQPEVIHF
+227 ERQPEVAICSF
-242 RPLESSRLDVNL
+242 S
-254 TSRRFKSLILQ
+254 
-265 PSVVFQELVTSL
+265 ELVSSL
-277 LAEKVQILKSSS
+277 LAEKVQTLKSSS

-309 LMSRSGWLAV
+309 LMSRSEWLAV

-361 MKLTKDIDSKR
+361 MKLTKDTDSKR

-384 VRVEA
+384 VRVES

-407 ASLVSVITG
+407 ASLVSVVTG
-416 ARAAEVCHLTKR
+416 ARSAEVCHLTKR
-428 DIVTLDNGLVCI
+428 DVVTLDNGLVCI
-440 DINEDGE
+440 DINEDGD

-464 GAYGFDLASF
+464 GACGLDLKSF
-474 LEWVYMQPEDE
+474 LEWVDMQPDE

-497 SWFNSRVITEALPDA
+497 SWFNSRVLTEALPDA

>member
-19 SPYLYGQVYTPSPD
+19 SPYLYQQVYTSSPD
-33 TRLTQIKDL
+33 TRLTQINLL
-42 AVPQLVRRTNGRYTI
+42 ATPQLVRRANGRYTI
-57 RFRFKGA
+57 RFRLKGQ
-64 TSPFLSVS
+64 TTPFLSVS
-72 TRSTDRRTATMRQRE
+72 TRSTDRRVATMRQRE

-98 RQEVSLQ
+98 RPEVSLQ
-105 ELTTHLKSMAEQF
+105 ELTEHLRSMAEQF
-118 LTDETNDYWNGLEVA
+118 LTDASDDYWNGLEVA
-133 TLVDEKSN
+133 TLVEEKSN
-141 LKELAATQ
+141 LRELAATQ

-177 TSGLIKLTDGG
+177 TSGLIKLI
-188 GDDNNHT
+188 DDNNHT
-195 DESTIGDS
+195 DYSTIGDS
-203 TAILNNEQGDRPA
+203 TSILKNEQGDRPA
-216 VFTQVTAPCSH
+216 VFTQ
-227 SERPAVESQPEVIHF
+227 ERQPEVTICSF
-242 RPLESSRLDVNL
+242 S
-254 TSRRFKSLILQ
+254 
-265 PSVVFQELVTSL
+265 ELVSSL
-277 LAEKVQILKSSS
+277 LAEKVQTLKSSS

-319 RDAMLASEVR
+319 RDAMLAAEVR

-407 ASLVSVITG
+407 ASLVSVVTG
-416 ARAAEVCHLTKR
+416 ARSAEVCHLTKR
-428 DIVTLDNGLVCI
+428 DVVTLDNGLVCI
-440 DINEDGE
+440 DINEDGD

-455 SVRLVPLTD
+455 SIRLVPLTD
-464 GAYGFDLASF
+464 GVHGFDLKSF
-474 LEWVYMQPEDE
+474 LEWVDMQPDE

-497 SWFNSRVITEALPDA
+497 SWFNSRVLTESLGDA
-512 ENVSLHSLRHWLA
+512 TDVSLHSLRHWLA

>member
-19 SPYLYGQVYTPSPD
+19 SPYLYGRVYTSSPD
-33 TRLTQIKDL
+33 TRLTQISLLSVAK
-42 AVPQLVRRTNGRYTI
+42 PQLVRRANGRYTI
-57 RFRFKGA
+57 RFRLKGQ
-64 TSPFLSVS
+64 TTPFLSVS
-72 TRSTDRRTATMRQRE
+72 TRSTDRRVATMRQRE

-98 RQEVSLQ
+98 RPEVSLQ
-105 ELTTHLKSMAEQF
+105 ELTEHLRSMAEQF
-118 LTDETNDYWNGLEVA
+118 LTDASDDYWNGLEVA

-177 TSGLIKLTDGG
+177 TSGLIDIVMNNSRDSGTSNLTDY
-188 GDDNNHT
+188 
-195 DESTIGDS
+195 STIGDS
-203 TAILNNEQGDRPA
+203 TSILKKEQGDRPA
-216 VFTQVTAPCSH
+216 VFTQ
-227 SERPAVESQPEVIHF
+227 ERQ
-242 RPLESSRLDVNL
+242 SSL
-254 TSRRFKSLILQ
+254 TNQLSLTNQ
-265 PSVVFQELVTSL
+265 PSVGFSSLVSSL
-277 LAEKVQILKSSS
+277 LAEKVQTLKSSS

-309 LMSRSGWLAV
+309 LMSRSEWLAV
-319 RDAMLASEVR
+319 RDSMLAAEVR

-384 VRVEA
+384 VRVES

-407 ASLVSVITG
+407 ASLVSVVTG
-416 ARAAEVCHLTKR
+416 ARSAEVCHLTKR
-428 DIVTLDNGLVCI
+428 DIVTLDNGLTCI
-440 DINEDGE
+440 DINEDGD

-464 GAYGFDLASF
+464 GACGFDLKSF
-474 LEWVYMQPEDE
+474 LEWVDTQPDDG

-497 SWFNSRVITEALPDA
+497 SWFNSRVLTEALGDSQD
-512 ENVSLHSLRHWLA
+512 VSLHSLRHWLA

-563 AEVLKTALL
+563 ADVLKTALL

>member
-12 PSSSFSG
+12 SSSSFSG

-33 TRLTQIKDL
+33 TRLTQINLLGVAK
-42 AVPQLVRRTNGRYTI
+42 PQLVRRANGRYTI
-57 RFRFKGA
+57 RFRLKGQ
-64 TSPFLSVS
+64 TTPFLSVS
-72 TRSTDRRTATMRQRE
+72 TRSTDRRVATMRQRE

-98 RQEVSLQ
+98 RPEVSLQ
-105 ELTTHLKSMAEQF
+105 ELTEHLRSMAEQF
-118 LTDETNDYWNGLEVA
+118 LTDASDDYWNGLEVA

-177 TSGLIKLTDGG
+177 TSGLIKLI
-188 GDDNNHT
+188 DDNNHT
-195 DESTIGDS
+195 DYSTIGDS
-203 TAILNNEQGDRPA
+203 TSILKNEQGDRPV
-216 VFTQVTAPCSH
+216 VFTQ
-227 SERPAVESQPEVIHF
+227 ERQPEVTICSF
-242 RPLESSRLDVNL
+242 S
-254 TSRRFKSLILQ
+254 
-265 PSVVFQELVTSL
+265 ELVSSL
-277 LAEKVQILKSSS
+277 LAEKVQTLKSSS

-319 RDAMLASEVR
+319 RDSMLASEVR

-361 MKLTKDIDSKR
+361 MKLTKDVDSKR

-407 ASLVSVITG
+407 ATLVSVVTG
-416 ARAAEVCHLTKR
+416 ARSAEVCHLIKR
-428 DIVTLDNGLVCI
+428 DIVTIEKMVCI
-440 DINEDGE
+440 DINEDGD

-464 GAYGFDLASF
+464 GAYGFDLTSF
-474 LEWVYMQPEDE
+474 LSWVDAQPDD

-497 SWFNSRVITEALPDA
+497 SWFNSRVLTEALPDA
-512 ENVSLHSLRHWLA
+512 DNVSLHSLRHWLA

-563 AEVLKTALL
+563 ADALNLALVGM

>member
-1 MTDINHDNTVY
+1 
-12 PSSSFSG
+12 
-19 SPYLYGQVYTPSPD
+19 
-33 TRLTQIKDL
+33 
-42 AVPQLVRRTNGRYTI
+42 
-57 RFRFKGA
+57 
-64 TSPFLSVS
+64 
-72 TRSTDRRTATMRQRE
+72 MRQRE
-87 LAATAKAFMLD
+87 LAATAKAFLLD

-105 ELTTHLKSMAEQF
+105 ELTAHLKSMAEQF

-133 TLVDEKSN
+133 TLVDEKAN
-141 LKELAATQ
+141 LKEIAASQ
-149 ALSLDQQKG
+149 ALSIDQQRG
-158 IRLALEVLT
+158 IKLALEVLT

-177 TSGLIKLTDGG
+177 TSGLIDII
-188 GDDNNHT
+188 DNNPRDSGTSNHT
-195 DESTIGDS
+195 DDSTIGDS
-203 TAILNNEQGDRPA
+203 TSILKNEQGDRPA
-216 VFTQVTAPCSH
+216 VFTQEP
-227 SERPAVESQPEVIHF
+227 QPEVTIA
-242 RPLESSRLDVNL
+242 D
-254 TSRRFKSLILQ
+254 Q
-265 PSVVFQELVTSL
+265 PAICSFSELVSSL
-277 LAEKVQILKSSS
+277 LAEKVQTLKSSS

-309 LMSRSGWLAV
+309 LMSRSEWLAV
-319 RDAMLASEVR
+319 RDSMLAAEVR

-407 ASLVSVITG
+407 ASLVSVVTG
-416 ARAAEVCHLTKR
+416 ARSAEVCHLTKR

-440 DINEDGE
+440 DINEDGD

-474 LEWVYMQPEDE
+474 LSWVNTQSDE

-497 SWFNSRVITEALPDA
+497 SWFNSRVLTEALGDA

-563 AEVLKTALL
+563 ADVLKVALGK

>member
-1 MTDINHDNTVY
+1 
-12 PSSSFSG
+12 
-19 SPYLYGQVYTPSPD
+19 
-33 TRLTQIKDL
+33 
-42 AVPQLVRRTNGRYTI
+42 
-57 RFRFKGA
+57 
-64 TSPFLSVS
+64 
-72 TRSTDRRTATMRQRE
+72 MRQRE

-98 RQEVSLQ
+98 RPEVSLQ
-105 ELTTHLKSMAEQF
+105 ELTEHLRSMAEQF
-118 LTDETNDYWNGLEVA
+118 LTDASDDYWNGLEVA

-177 TSGLIKLTDGG
+177 TSGLIDIVMNNLT
-188 GDDNNHT
+188 NN
-195 DESTIGDS
+195 STICDS
-203 TAILNNEQGDRPA
+203 MAILSNEQGVSPE
-216 VFTQVTAPCSH
+216 VFTQ
-227 SERPAVESQPEVIHF
+227 ERQPEVAICSF
-242 RPLESSRLDVNL
+242 S
-254 TSRRFKSLILQ
+254 
-265 PSVVFQELVTSL
+265 ELVSSL
-277 LAEKVQILKSSS
+277 LAEKVQTLKSSS

-294 SSLNTVSRFLPEDMD
+294 SSLNTVSRFLPEDMA

-407 ASLVSVITG
+407 ASLVFVVTG
-416 ARAAEVCHLTKR
+416 ARSAEVCHLTKR

-440 DINEDGE
+440 DINEDGD

-464 GAYGFDLASF
+464 GVHGFDLKSF
-474 LEWVYMQPEDE
+474 LEWVDMQPDE

-497 SWFNSRVITEALPDA
+497 SWFNSRVLTEALPDA
-512 ENVSLHSLRHWLA
+512 DNVSLHSLRHWLA

>member
-19 SPYLYGQVYTPSPD
+19 SPYLYQQVYTSSPD
-33 TRLTQIKDL
+33 TRLTQINLLSVAK
-42 AVPQLVRRTNGRYTI
+42 PQLVRRANGRYTI
-57 RFRFKGA
+57 RFRLKGQ
-64 TSPFLSVS
+64 TTPFLSVS
-72 TRSTDRRTATMRQRE
+72 TRSTDRRVATMRQRE

-98 RQEVSLQ
+98 RPEVSLQ
-105 ELTTHLKSMAEQF
+105 ELTEHLRSMAEQF
-118 LTDETNDYWNGLEVA
+118 LTDASDDYWNGLEVA

-177 TSGLIKLTDGG
+177 TSGLIDIVMNNPTDY
-188 GDDNNHT
+188 
-195 DESTIGDS
+195 STICDS
-203 TAILNNEQGDRPA
+203 MAILSNEQGVSPE
-216 VFTQVTAPCSH
+216 VFTQ
-227 SERPAVESQPEVIHF
+227 ERQPEVAIA
-242 RPLESSRLDVNL
+242 D
-254 TSRRFKSLILQ
+254 Q
-265 PSVVFQELVTSL
+265 PAICSFSELVSSL
-277 LAEKVQILKSSS
+277 LAEKVQTLKSSS

-309 LMSRSGWLAV
+309 LMSRSEWLAV

-407 ASLVSVITG
+407 ATLVSVVTG
-416 ARAAEVCHLTKR
+416 ARSAEVCHLTKR

-464 GAYGFDLASF
+464 GAYGFDLKSF
-474 LEWVYMQPEDE
+474 LEWVYMQPDE

-497 SWFNSRVITEALPDA
+497 SWFNSRVLTEALPDA

>member
-12 PSSSFSG
+12 PYSPFSG
-19 SPYLYGQVYTPSPD
+19 SPYLYQQVYTSSPD

-42 AVPQLVRRTNGRYTI
+42 ATPQLVRRTNGRYTI
-57 RFRFKGA
+57 RFRLKGA

-72 TRSTDRRTATMRQRE
+72 TRSTDRRVATMRQRE
-87 LAATAKAFMLD
+87 LAATAKAFLLD
-98 RQEVSLQ
+98 KPEVSLQ
-105 ELTTHLKSMAEQF
+105 ELTAHLRSMAEQF
-118 LTDETNDYWNGLEVA
+118 LTDASDDYWNGLEVA

-177 TSGLIKLTDGG
+177 TSGLIKLTD
-188 GDDNNHT
+188 DNNHT
-195 DESTIGDS
+195 DYSTIGDS
-203 TAILNNEQGDRPA
+203 TSILKNEQGGRPA
-216 VFTQVTAPCSH
+216 VFTQ
-227 SERPAVESQPEVIHF
+227 ER
-242 RPLESSRLDVNL
+242 
-254 TSRRFKSLILQ
+254 Q
-265 PSVVFQELVTSL
+265 PSVVFSSLVSSL
-277 LAEKVQILKSSS
+277 LAEKVQTLKSSS

-309 LMSRSGWLAV
+309 LMSRSEWLAV

-384 VRVEA
+384 GRVEA

-394 RHTAHTTSEARRW
+394 RHTAQTSSEARRW
-407 ASLVSVITG
+407 ASLVSVVTG
-416 ARAAEVCHLTKR
+416 ARSAEVCHLTKR

-474 LEWVYMQPEDE
+474 LSWVDTQPDE

-497 SWFNSRVITEALPDA
+497 SWFNSRVMTEALGDA